1 MIKRLIINDIKEH
14 KVISIATGI
23 FMTVTAMLFGL
34 SILLFT
40 SLFTSIDDLMTRAGA
55 PDFLQM
61 HTGDISRVQ
70 LDAFVQKRDDVRQM
84 QVCPFLNLPNNLLF
98 IGGSLDLSGSLGVKI
113 RVTTGYPYDGR
124 VEYRLEPCG
133 NRRCPAP

>member
-61 HTGDISRVQ
+61 HTGDISRVVVNCSQILYLCRLKQ
-70 LDAFVQKRDDVRQM
+70 LCHLVWR
-84 QVCPFLNLPNNLLF
+84 
-98 IGGSLDLSGSLGVKI
+98 
-113 RVTTGYPYDGR
+113 
-124 VEYRLEPCG
+124 CG
-133 NRRCPAP
+133 NVL